1 MKRKIFAKVERPQNS
16 IKRLPISFIIGY
28 LKAKQM
34 DESLIGPAEEEFVKE
49 FFVELMEFCE
59 EHQSGESPRPCG
71 SD

>member
-16 IKRLPISFIIGY
+16 IKRLPISFIVGY

-34 DESLIGPAEEEFVKE
+34 DESLIGPAEEVFVKE

-59 EHQSGESPRPCG
+59 KQQSGESPSPCG